1 MEKKE
6 AKKIAPASASKCC
19 VAETSIGHFVIKMFL
34 ALVMIGL
41 GLVVA
46 IVVVMS
52 MGKGWKSA
60 CKNYAYLKAG
70 SASSVSMTGE
80 KFEGK
85 VMMRDGSGMMYNLAK
100 EDSELPV
107 RIFGSIL
114 NIESNR
120 ITILNNASEAQVVL
134 SEAGTIIVSSST
146 EVGLSALAPG
156 QNIIVFGSNNDEEV
170 LVAKMINI
178 Q

>member
-6 AKKIAPASASKCC
+6 VKKVATSASKCC
-19 VAETSIGHFVIKMFL
+19 VAETSVGHFVIKMFL
-34 ALVMIGL
+34 ALVMVGL
-41 GLVVA
+41 GLAIA
-46 IVVVMS
+46 IVIVMS
-52 MGKGWKSA
+52 IGKGWKSA
-60 CKNYAYLKAG
+60 CKDYTYLKAG
-70 SASSVSMTGE
+70 GAAQVSLMGQ

-85 VMMRDGSGMMYNLAK
+85 LMVRDGSNVMYKFTK
-100 EDSELPV
+100 EESDLPV

-134 SEAGTIIVSSST
+134 SEAGTVIVSSST
-146 EVGLSALAPG
+146 EVGLSALQAG
-156 QNIIVFGSNNDEEV
+156 QNIIIFGELNEDNQ
-170 LVAKMINI
+170 LTAKMINI